1 MVKLSSMSENPET
14 GSTLTAGS
22 ISFED
27 FRHENGI
34 VYWWATEF
42 MTMLGYPDLKS
53 FKKVVDRAT
62 SALISLG
69 INHHEQII
77 FQKRDVDGKEV
88 NDFKL
93 TRFACYLI
101 AMNGDPKK
109 TEVAKAQ
116 AFFAEQTRAFQLMLE
131 GAKDMDRLIY
141 REEFTKGNMSLM
153 RAAADSGIKDARDF
167 ADFTNAGYLGLYN
180 KTAGQLK
187 KERRLDDKST
197 LQDYMGRTELAANL
211 FRVTQTE
218 EKLRQDKVKTKSA
231 ALGAHSSVARKIRE
245 MVIENTGRAPERLP
259 IERRLPDVK
268 KELKKGKKLFDNIDK
283 KKVVKKKKAL

>member
-1 MVKLSSMSENPET
+1 MSDADRVSKGLAASRP
-14 GSTLTAGS
+14 
-22 ISFED
+22 SFED

-34 VYWWATEF
+34 TYWWASEY
-42 MTMLGYPDLKS
+42 MTMLGYSDMKS
-53 FKKVVDRAT
+53 FKKVLDRAT
-62 SALISLG
+62 SALISLS
-69 INHHEQII
+69 ISHHEQII
-77 FQKRDVDGKEV
+77 FQKHEV
-88 NDFKL
+88 NGVEIDDFKL

-109 TEVAKAQ
+109 VEVAQAQ

-131 GAKDMDRLIY
+131 GAKDIDRLIY
-141 REEFTKGNMSLM
+141 REEVTKGHNSLM
-153 RAAADSGIKDARDF
+153 SAAKDAGVTDARDF

-187 KERRLDDKST
+187 ADRRLGEKDA

-218 EKLRQDKVKTKSA
+218 ERLKQAQVKTKA
-231 ALGAHSSVARKIRE
+231 GALQTHRDVSSKIRK
-245 MVIENTGRAPERLP
+245 MVIENTGRTPESLP

-268 KELKKGKKLFDNIDK
+268 KDLKRGKKLFDELDK
-283 KKVVKKKKAL
+283 AKSSKRIPKKRKS